1 MTPLH
6 TAMPA
11 SAPLNTIDA
20 GAALTTLL
28 ARWRRAA
35 TALLFGAGAAL
46 SSAPADAQ
54 GICPGQPLC
63 REVPKFTAT
72 ITEFRVSPNTQGN
85 RPINLAVRFTNRSS
99 APLVLGYVDR
109 SATAHDDRGN
119 AYTLQNS
126 RKLTGIGRIERNR
139 FDPKFTLGPGE
150 SADARMELNFF
161 VNRNVIVGTS
171 FDLSLG
177 VREIDPLPGQQ
188 YRLGREHALSWQGLR
203 HGDGEQAPAGPG
215 AAAVAATGT
224 PPPATDAAPTA
235 ATAGGDA
242 CAGALHCTVSGPVL
256 ARVMGVA
263 PAAPKGN
270 NQEVTVRIA
279 FQNLGDVPMI
289 LNYKQGTGI
298 MLDEKGERYI
308 VDSRYRESVQGMP
321 VSTRERAS
329 SQFTLAAGESRTAAF
344 IFRRYV
350 GRVPPGTV
358 FAPQLAVEQYQLLP
372 SNQLQLVREYAL
384 GFGEVPGGGAL
395 GGAAADLQQLGNAI
409 NALGELFKK
418 RD

>member
-1 MTPLH
+1 MTPMH
-6 TAMPA
+6 AAMPA
-11 SAPLNTIDA
+11 SAPHDTIDA
-20 GAALTTLL
+20 VAALTTFL

-35 TALLFGAGAAL
+35 TVLLLAAGAAL
-46 SSAPADAQ
+46 SSAPTSAQ
-54 GICPGQPLC
+54 GICPGEPLC

-85 RPINLAVRFTNRSS
+85 RPVHLAVRFTNRSS
-99 APLVLGYVDR
+99 EPLVLGYVDR
-109 SATAHDDRGN
+109 SAAAHDDRGN

-161 VNRNVIVGTS
+161 VNRNVVVGTT
-171 FDLSLG
+171 FDLALG

-203 HGDGEQAPAGPG
+203 HGDGGQAPAGPG
-215 AAAVAATGT
+215 VAATGT
-224 PPPATDAAPTA
+224 TPPAAGAAPAA
-235 ATAGGDA
+235 ATAGSDA
-242 CAGALHCTVSGPVL
+242 CAGAPHCTINGPVL
-256 ARVMGVA
+256 ARVVGVA

-270 NQEVTVRIA
+270 NQQVTVRIA
-279 FQNLGDVPMI
+279 FQNLADAPMI
-289 LNYKQGTGI
+289 LNYKQDTGI

-308 VDSRYRESVQGMP
+308 IDSRYRESVQGMP

-384 GFGEVPGGGAL
+384 GFSDLRGGGF
-395 GGAAADLQQLGNAI
+395 GGVAGDAATDLQQLGNAI

>member
-1 MTPLH
+1 
-6 TAMPA
+6 MPA
-11 SAPLNTIDA
+11 TTPHPSTDLNAI
-20 GAALTTLL
+20 TTLTAL
-28 ARWRRAA
+28 LTHWRRAA
-35 TALLFGAGAAL
+35 AALLLGAGAAL
-46 SSAPADAQ
+46 SSAPAAAQ
-54 GICPGQPLC
+54 GMCPGEPLC
-63 REVPKFTAT
+63 REVPRFTAT

-85 RPINLAVRFTNRSS
+85 RPVHLAVRFTNRGSE
-99 APLVLGYVDR
+99 PLVLGYVDG
-109 SATAHDDRGN
+109 TAAAYDDRGHK
-119 AYTLQNS
+119 YTLQNS

-139 FDPKFTLGPGE
+139 FDPKFTLAPGE
-150 SADARMELNFF
+150 SADARLELNFF

-171 FDLSLG
+171 FDLAFG

-203 HGDGEQAPAGPG
+203 HGDGGQAPAGSG
-215 AAAVAATGT
+215 GAVAATM
-224 PPPATDAAPTA
+224 PPATGAAPAA

-242 CAGALHCTVSGPVL
+242 CAGAPHCTVSGPVL
-256 ARVMGVA
+256 ARVVGVA
-263 PAAPKGN
+263 PAAPRGN
-270 NQEVTVRIA
+270 NQEVTVRIS
-279 FQNLGDVPMI
+279 FQNLGDTPMI

-329 SQFTLAAGESRTAAF
+329 SQFTLAAGESRMAAF

-384 GFGEVPGGGAL
+384 GFGDLRGGGAI
-395 GGAAADLQQLGNAI
+395 GGAASDAAADLQQLGNAI
-409 NALGELFKK
+409 NALGELFRK